1 VFDSHRSY
9 DDANAPASIIFCNT
23 KGTVHRL
30 SDALRDN
37 AFTVF
42 SMHLSMT
49 ETERCG
55 IAKDFMASYLLPKTV
70 LITTDLWFCGQ
81 PEFIVH
87 ERLHL
92 ENLPLTI
99 NYDIP
104 IFPQLYIHRIGA
116 CFHP

>member
-1 VFDSHRSY
+1 MGS
-9 DDANAPASIIFCNT
+9 
-23 KGTVHRL
+23 KGIGCGWLQEGNYAL

-37 AFTVF
+37 AFTMF

-55 IAKDFMASYLLPKTV
+55 IAKDFMVSYLLPKTV

-92 ENLPLTI
+92 ENLP
-99 NYDIP
+99 
-104 IFPQLYIHRIGA
+104 
-116 CFHP
+116 